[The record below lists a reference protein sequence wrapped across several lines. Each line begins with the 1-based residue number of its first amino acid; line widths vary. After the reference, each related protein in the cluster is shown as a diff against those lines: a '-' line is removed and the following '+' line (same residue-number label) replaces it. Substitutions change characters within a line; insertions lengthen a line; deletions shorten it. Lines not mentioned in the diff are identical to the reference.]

1 MNFAEAPSNTRN
13 KRSLIRT
20 SHVYHR
26 RRAARR
32 NQQVEEYKHTQ
43 YTHTHT
49 HTHTQSHTHT
59 CTHTHTAINK
69 FFDENQEKLQTLK
82 KNFYTNS
89 NPI

>member
-1 MNFAEAPSNTRN
+1 MNFTEAPSNTRN

-32 NQQVEEYKHTQ
+32 NQQMEEYKHTQ

-49 HTHTQSHTHT
+49 HNHTHT
-59 CTHTHTAINK
+59 HARTHTEPSTNFLMKIRKNC
-69 FFDENQEKLQTLK
+69 KL
-82 KNFYTNS
+82 
-89 NPI
+89 

>member
-26 RRAARR
+26 CRAARR

-43 YTHTHT
+43 YTHTHN
-49 HTHTQSHTHT
+49 HTHT

>member
-32 NQQVEEYKHTQ
+32 NQQMEEYKHTQ
-43 YTHTHT
+43 YTNTHTHNHTHT
-49 HTHTQSHTHT
+49 HAR
-59 CTHTHTAINK
+59 THTAINK